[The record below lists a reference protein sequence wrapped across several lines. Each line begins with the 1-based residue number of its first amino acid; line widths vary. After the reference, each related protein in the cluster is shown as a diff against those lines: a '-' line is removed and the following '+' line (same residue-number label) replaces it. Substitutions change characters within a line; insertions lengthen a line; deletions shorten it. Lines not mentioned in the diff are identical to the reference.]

1 MTIQCP
7 ECGARYRVDPSKMNK
22 AVARVRCP
30 KCNHQFQVALD
41 QEQTSAPVE
50 KPEAASSAGSAVG
63 ASGVRILVVDDSKFF
78 RELILDVLK
87 PLEATLLTAA
97 DGVEALEIIRRERPD
112 LVLLD
117 LNLPRMDGY
126 QLIREVK
133 SDASLQAIRLM
144 AMSGV
149 YRKEAD
155 VARVELAGANAFI
168 NKSFKPEQLQYRVKK
183 LLEE

>member
-7 ECGARYRVDPSKMNK
+7 ECGARYRVDPSRVKK
-22 AVARVRCP
+22 TVARVRCP
-30 KCNHQFQVALD
+30 KCNHQFQVDLG
-41 QEQTSAPVE
+41 EAPVPE
-50 KPEAASSAGSAVG
+50 PQPAKESPEAAAPRQA
-63 ASGVRILVVDDSKFF
+63 ASGPAILVVDDSKFF
-78 RELILDVLK
+78 RELILDVLQ
-87 PLEATLLTAA
+87 PLGARLLTAA
-97 DGVEALEIIRRERPD
+97 DGVEALEIIRRDRPE

-126 QLIREVK
+126 QLIREVRA
-133 SDASLQAIRLM
+133 DASLQAIRLM

-155 VARVELAGANAFI
+155 VARVELAGANDFI

-183 LLEE
+183 LLEG